1 MSRTSTTSALGAPR
15 YATSPKNIAG
25 CALAAAGPVLALTG
39 VVATPIGLA
48 LTPVLYAIGALA
60 APPRR
65 RVDVAA
71 GFDAREVKRSLDR
84 IQRRTFNRVPYRIA
98 KRINAIADT
107 IKEVLP
113 RADALGAG
121 SPAQFVLVQCAV
133 DYLPNALQPYLDLP
147 SHYADHHVLPNG
159 KTPLAELT
167 EQLELL
173 EKQVKEIAADV
184 IRADT
189 DRLVANGRFLAE
201 RFGDGSLDVGGDS

>member
-1 MSRTSTTSALGAPR
+1 M
-15 YATSPKNIAG
+15 
-25 CALAAAGPVLALTG
+25 LALTG
-39 VVATPIGLA
+39 VVAAPVGLA

-71 GFDAREVKRSLDR
+71 AFDAREVKRSLDR
-84 IQRRTFNRVPYRIA
+84 IQRRTLNRVPSRIA
-98 KRINAIADT
+98 RQINAIADT

-121 SPAQFVLVQCAV
+121 SPAQSVLVQCAV

-147 SHYADHHVLPNG
+147 SNYADHHVLPNG
-159 KTPLAELT
+159 KTLLAELT

-173 EKQVKEIAADV
+173 DKQVKEIAADV
-184 IRADT
+184 RQADT

-201 RFGDGSLDVGGDS
+201 KFGDGTLDVGSDG